1 MKKSFIKIL
10 QSAFCLIVC
19 FILSSCSLF
28 GGDNSSLDSSDPL
41 GGGEVEVN
49 EVVFSVIDPLLQE
62 QYVKEEL
69 PDVIK
74 RISGSVVGL
83 TVTLPSDE
91 NVFASGIVI
100 SRSNDGLST
109 YIATSHSSIVN
120 AETVTVVDYKTGNSY
135 NASPVGSDE
144 LTDVCVLKINAT
156 DLESAI
162 FYNDL
167 KTVEVGSKA
176 IALANVMGEQ
186 TLLASD
192 GIISAV
198 NFSYD
203 AGEQNIVKLYLT
215 SVNAACTSLG
225 GGIFSQQGGF
235 LLGMIRTGYS
245 VGMPTPF
252 LPADEL
258 LSVCSEIIKNG
269 YVLGRY
275 KFGIAV
281 QENKS
286 SWGLPESVTVKTLSR
301 DGLLYAGG
309 LGLKEGDVIRS
320 VTVKGEQLVIN
331 QSEDIYDCLYGTEFA
346 IGDLISFDVVRNNVN
361 MIITV
366 SVVQYDYFK

>member
-10 QSAFCLIVC
+10 QAIFCLTIGFV
-19 FILSSCSLF
+19 LSSCSIF
-28 GGDNSSLDSSDPL
+28 GGDNSSVDSSDPL
-41 GGGEVEVN
+41 GGGEIEVN
-49 EVVFSVIDPLLQE
+49 EVVFSVIDPILQE

-69 PDVIK
+69 PDLIK
-74 RISGSVVGL
+74 RIRGSVVGL
-83 TVTLPSDE
+83 TVTLSSKE
-91 NVFASGIVI
+91 TIFASGIVI

-120 AETVTVVDYKTGNSY
+120 AETVTVVDYKTGKSY

-144 LTDVCVLKINAT
+144 LTDVCVLKINAD
-156 DLESAI
+156 DLELAI
-162 FYNDL
+162 FCNDL
-167 KTVEVGSKA
+167 ETVEVGSKV
-176 IALANVMGEQ
+176 IALANVIGEQ

-198 NFSYD
+198 NFACD
-203 AGEQNIVKLYLT
+203 GGEQNIVNLYLT

-225 GGIFSQQGGF
+225 GGVFSQQGGF
-235 LLGMIRTGYS
+235 LLGMIRTGS
-245 VGMPTPF
+245 SNGMPTPF

-258 LSVCSEIIKNG
+258 LSVCSEIIENG

-275 KFGIAV
+275 KFGITV

-286 SWGLPESVTVKTLSR
+286 SWGLPESVTVKSLSS

-320 VTVKGEQLVIN
+320 LTVKGVQHVIN

-346 IGDLISFDVVRNNVN
+346 IGDHISFDIVRNNVN
-361 MIITV
+361 MLITV
-366 SVVQYDYFK
+366 SVVQYDYFN